1 MEEIW
6 KDIPNYN
13 GYQVSNLGRVR
24 THNKIT
30 FTKKHGLRH
39 WKDRILSFKP
49 FTNSNQKSKQG
60 MGYRVDLW
68 KDGKPKTLL
77 VARLVATTFLE
88 NLIDTNMT
96 VNHKD
101 GNRLNNCVN
110 NLEWMTLA
118 DNIRYGFENNQYPQK
133 SLVLYNSK
141 ERIDFNSQTKASLF
155 LGRNKGYICSCVKY
169 NRNAV
174 SRKTNIE
181 YKILL
186 KQTKT
191 IK

>member
-30 FTKKHGLRH
+30 FT
-39 WKDRILSFKP
+39 
-49 FTNSNQKSKQG
+49 
-60 MGYRVDLW
+60 
-68 KDGKPKTLL
+68 
-77 VARLVATTFLE
+77 
-88 NLIDTNMT
+88 IDTNMT